1 MRRCHLGND
10 EMKKLEVRLGHW
22 INHNREHGE
31 EFREAADRAGEA
43 GQASVESHLLQAA
56 SHMDEA
62 TDSLH
67 KALMELK
74 K

>member
-1 MRRCHLGND
+1 M
-10 EMKKLEVRLGHW
+10 RLGHW

-31 EFREAADRAGEA
+31 EFKEAAGRAGEA
-43 GQASVESHLLQAA
+43 GQALVESHRLQAA

-62 TDSLH
+62 TESLL
-67 KALMELK
+67 KALTELK